1 MRLAQPLIGALSLLA
16 PLLVVLLWLR
26 EQRLRHAAAIEFS
39 DPELLDIVAPKRLG
53 FRRHVGVFA
62 VVVCLLLLSAAAA
75 RPELVRNVAEESSR
89 VVLVLDTSGSML
101 AEDVEPNRL
110 AAAETAARAFVK
122 SAPENTEIAVVS
134 YASSAEPIIAPT
146 TDRERLDEAIDRL
159 VAEGGTATGEG
170 IYAGLGLLETNGFTD
185 GPGIGIHKRK
195 GALLV
200 MSDGATNA
208 GRDPERAAEIAKK
221 AGVKVNTVA
230 FGTPDGEI
238 GGEPLAVDEE
248 ALKKIAETTGGRFFS
263 ATSGDELTE
272 IFASL
277 AASIRRVR
285 RYDSIA
291 EWFALAG
298 GVVLFLGVAFSLRN
312 LGRLP

>member
-1 MRLAQPLIGALSLLA
+1 MRLAQPLVGLLFLLA
-16 PLLVVLLWLR
+16 PLAVILLWLR

-53 FRRHVGVFA
+53 FRRHVGVFS
-62 VVVCLLLLSAAAA
+62 VVICLLLLSAAAA

-110 AAAETAARAFVK
+110 AAAEDAARAFVTA
-122 SAPENTEIAVVS
+122 APENTEIAVVS

-170 IYAGLGLLETNGFTD
+170 IYAGLGLLETDGFTE

-200 MSDGATNA
+200 MSDGAANA
-208 GRDPERAAEIAKK
+208 GRDPERAAEIAKR

-230 FGTPDGEI
+230 FGTPQGELN
-238 GGEPLAVDEE
+238 GEPLAVDEA
-248 ALKKIAETTGGRFFS
+248 ALEQIAETTEGLFFS

-272 IFASL
+272 VFSSL

-298 GVVLFLGVAFSLRN
+298 GAVLFIGVAFSLRH